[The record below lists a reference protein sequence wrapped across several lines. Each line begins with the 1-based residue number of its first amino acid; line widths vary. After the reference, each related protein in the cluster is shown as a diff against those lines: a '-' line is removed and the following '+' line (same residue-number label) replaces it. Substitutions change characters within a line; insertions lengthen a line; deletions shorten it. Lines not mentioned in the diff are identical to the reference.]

1 MNPSG
6 TEQFY
11 SRLPVNEI
19 PLADLLTEEHL
30 FFRVPEDWHVI
41 ITDVKGSTL
50 AVQKGLHE
58 TVNLVAT
65 GSIVA
70 VLNIAY
76 RIPVTIP
83 FFFGG
88 DGATFIIPPGI
99 LDTAL
104 KALTLHQDNTRKNF
118 DLDIRVGHVP
128 VRDIYAAGHSIRIT
142 KLKTSQLFNIPVMLG
157 DGLAFAEQSI
167 KAEDYTPGIIEET
180 GGDLDMTGMECR
192 WNRIL
197 PPVHSDEV
205 VSLLVLARRP
215 DQQASAF
222 NKVISAIDRVYGAPD
237 QRKPITE
244 NRLKLNA
251 TAKKISREMRVKLGG
266 FRPLYLIRKMISTTL
281 GKIYFSTPTGKTYL
295 RQLVQLSDT
304 LVIDGRINTVIS
316 GTLRQREELTG
327 ILDEMEQQG
336 LILYGLFVSRDSV
349 LSCYVRNM
357 NEDHIHFVD
366 GSEGGY
372 TMAAMVL
379 KRKLRELKK
388 FD

>member
-1 MNPSG
+1 MNPAG
-6 TEQFY
+6 TAQFY
-11 SRLPVNEI
+11 ARLPVNEI

-41 ITDVKGSTL
+41 ITDIKGSSD
-50 AVQKGLHE
+50 AVQQGLHE

-76 RIPVTIP
+76 RLPVSIP

-88 DGATFIIPPGI
+88 DGATFIIPRNI
-99 LDTAL
+99 LDDAW
-104 KALTLHQDNTRKNF
+104 KALALHQENTRKNF
-118 DLDIRVGHVP
+118 NLELRVGQVA
-128 VRDIYAAGHSIRIT
+128 VSKIYDTGHELRIT

-157 DGLAFAEQSI
+157 DGLAYAEKI
-167 KAEDYTPGIIEET
+167 VKAEDYAPELPGEPAA
-180 GGDLDMTGMECR
+180 GLDMSGMECR

-197 PPVHSDEV
+197 PPARYDEV

-215 DQQASAF
+215 GEQASAF
-222 NKVISAIDRVYGAPD
+222 NKVISAIDRIYGAPD

-244 NRLKLNA
+244 SRLKLNA
-251 TAKKISREMRVKLGG
+251 TVRKISREMRVKLGG
-266 FRPLYLIRKMISTTL
+266 FRPLYLVRKMISTTL

-316 GTLRQREELTG
+316 GTTRQREALTAR
-327 ILDEMEQQG
+327 LDELEKEG

-366 GSEGGY
+366 GADGGY
-372 TMAAMVL
+372 TMAAVML
-379 KRKLRELKK
+379 KRKLKALAE
-388 FD
+388 